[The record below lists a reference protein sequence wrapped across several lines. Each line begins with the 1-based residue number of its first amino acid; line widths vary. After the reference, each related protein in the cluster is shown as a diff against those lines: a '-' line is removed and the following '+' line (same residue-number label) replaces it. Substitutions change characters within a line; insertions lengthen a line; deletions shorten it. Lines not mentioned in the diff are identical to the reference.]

1 MARRHIDVF
10 ESTIQKTNLWL
21 KDIERAMRVTDSKP
35 KAYAALRGVL
45 HTLRECMP
53 VDETMKFAAQMP
65 LLVRAVYF
73 DGWKPRRKPVR
84 LTKATFFR
92 ELRECLR
99 GLTDVD
105 VGVAARAVFSTVE
118 KHVSRGEVASVRRVL
133 PSEIRTLWAD
143 LTREQRTPAP
153 AAAPADEFPFAREAA
168 SGETSGESY
177 GREDLPG
184 NAWQPGWAA
193 RQLGERS
200 GGVTDVRGPR

>member
-10 ESTIQKTNLWL
+10 DSTIQKTNLWL
-21 KDIERAMRVTDSKP
+21 KDIEGAMRVTDNKP

-99 GLTDVD
+99 GQSDVD
-105 VGVAARAVFSTVE
+105 VGLAARAVFSTIE

-133 PSEIRTLWAD
+133 PAEIRRLWGD
-143 LTREQRTPAP
+143 LTREAEVCAP
-153 AAAPADEFPFAREAA
+153 SQPADELPFAREDA
-168 SGETSGESY
+168 STTEQAPSY
-177 GREDLPG
+177 EEAPG

-193 RQLGERS
+193 RQYGERS